1 MFNGVVFIGLRIS
14 GLLNSINLQGTRTF
28 FMIILI
34 INGKFKETF
43 INEKEDYKLKL
54 QEIVTSVLTTTTDNS
69 PTVKRVMILAN
80 FSI

>member
-54 QEIVTSVLTTTTDNS
+54 QEIVTRVLTTTTTDNS
-69 PTVKRVMILAN
+69 PTVKRAK
-80 FSI
+80 

>member
-54 QEIVTSVLTTTTDNS
+54 QEIVTRVLTTTT
-69 PTVKRVMILAN
+69 TVQQ
-80 FSI
+80 

>member
-54 QEIVTSVLTTTTDNS
+54 QEIVTRVLTTTTTTDNS
-69 PTVKRVMILAN
+69 PTVKRAK
-80 FSI
+80 